1 MQDILRKVPE
11 EKRRRTGFVYS
22 IILIA
27 IILAIMLNGSAGETE
42 TDLILE
48 FDPIIL
54 LLLQGVSSALIFIGI
69 PFLFI
74 GVILRTG
81 IHEFFPKISW
91 PTVASTSLITICAI
105 VITSPVGA
113 WNMNLDF
120 GDSDFAR
127 WAENSENR
135 LRIATEHITN
145 FTSPVQFVLAFVV
158 IGIIPAVGEELL
170 FRGLIQNNLS
180 MALKNHHI
188 AIWLTGFIFA
198 AIHLQFFGLAPRML
212 LGVLLGY
219 LYHWSGKLTVAM
231 LAHLVNNGFQV
242 ILLYLVQQGMVE
254 MSSEEMKQAAPW
266 PTLLIFGVLGVYLL
280 YNFKQRFSSEN
291 E

>member
-1 MQDILRKVPE
+1 MGL
-11 EKRRRTGFVYS
+11 VYP
-22 IILIA
+22 IILVV
-27 IILAIMLNGSAGETE
+27 IISAIMLKGSAGEAG
-42 TDLILE
+42 TDLILSL
-48 FDPIIL
+48 DPVIVLIQQGL
-54 LLLQGVSSALIFIGI
+54 LSVLIFIGI

-74 GVILRTG
+74 GVILR
-81 IHEFFPKISW
+81 ISINEFFPKISW
-91 PTVASTSLITICAI
+91 PTVASTSLITLCAM
-105 VITSPVGA
+105 VIISLVIE
-113 WNMNLDF
+113 WNMNLDL

-145 FTSPVQFVLAFVV
+145 FTSPIQFVLAFVV
-158 IGIIPAVGEELL
+158 ISIIPAVGEELL

-180 MALKNHHI
+180 IALKNHHV

-242 ILLYLVQQGMVE
+242 ILLYLVQQGAVE
-254 MSSEEMKQAAPW
+254 MSFEEMEQAAPW
-266 PTLLIFGVLGVYLL
+266 PALLIFGTLGIYLL
-280 YNFKQRFSSEN
+280 YHFKQRFNPEN